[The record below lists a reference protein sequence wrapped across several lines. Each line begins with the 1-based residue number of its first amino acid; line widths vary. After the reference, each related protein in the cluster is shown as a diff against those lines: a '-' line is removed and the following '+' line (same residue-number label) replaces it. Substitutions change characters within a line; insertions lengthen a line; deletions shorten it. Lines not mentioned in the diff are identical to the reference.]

1 MKRHLDFCE
10 SRMEF
15 VFAAAQVVAE
25 AAAAA
30 VAERGRFLMAL
41 SGGGTPSPLYDELSR
56 GEFRIPWA
64 ATHVF
69 FSDERA
75 VPPEDE
81 RSNYRMAVDIL
92 LSKVPLPEGNVHR
105 IPGELGAVAAADAAE
120 RDVRGLTGVAAPGM
134 PVFDLVL
141 LGMGTDGHTASLF
154 PGSAAL
160 SETDRCFVAA
170 AAPGLDPRVERVTMT
185 LPCIRAARR
194 VAVLT
199 GAKGKREALEAALAG
214 CKEGDETLPV
224 ARISASEHLF
234 WIIRP

>member
-25 AAAAA
+25 AAAEA
-30 VAERGRFLMAL
+30 VAKRGRFLVAI
-41 SGGGTPSPLYDELSR
+41 SGGATPSPLYDELSR

-64 ATHVF
+64 STHVF

-81 RSNYRMAVDIL
+81 RSNYRMAADIL
-92 LSKVPLPEGNVHR
+92 LSKVSLPEGNIHR
-105 IPGELGAVAAADAAE
+105 IQGELGAAAAADAAE
-120 RDVRGLTGVAAPGM
+120 RDVRGLAGVAAPEM

-141 LGMGTDGHTASLF
+141 LGMGADGHTASLF

-170 AAPGLDPRVERVTMT
+170 AAPDLDPRVERVTMT

-214 CKEGDETLPV
+214 SGEGDETLPM
-224 ARISASEHLF
+224 ARVSAGEHLF
-234 WIIRP
+234 WIIRS